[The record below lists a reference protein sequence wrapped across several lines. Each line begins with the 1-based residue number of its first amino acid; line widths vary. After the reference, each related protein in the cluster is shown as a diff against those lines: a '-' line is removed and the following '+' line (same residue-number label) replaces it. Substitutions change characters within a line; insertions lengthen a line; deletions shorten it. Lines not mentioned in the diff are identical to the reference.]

1 MTHPAATRL
10 AGGLFGLFVL
20 LLGLTG
26 VMSAI
31 APPPPPGVEPLTAD
45 AALFS
50 VGLLGIMAAGTLV
63 AGRHPANPIGW
74 LLCGFGLVQVVAP
87 LTYLY
92 AIVGF
97 AGRGQPL
104 PGAAIAAWVTVW
116 IWIPP
121 IALLGLALLLFPD
134 GRPPSAR
141 WRPVVWVAIAGIGA
155 SLALGAALWPQR
167 GLGLLTIDDDF
178 PVVASVPGNISLTLT
193 FASFV
198 AGAVSL
204 IFRFLSSRGEER
216 LQLKWLMFATG
227 VAASGLIGLA
237 VADAAR
243 EGDPLWVDLVS
254 TVGILGIPAAIGI
267 AIFKYRL
274 YAIDR
279 IISRTVSYALLT
291 GLLLTVYVGGV
302 LVLGPVLRP
311 VTGSND
317 LSVAGSTLAVAALFS
332 PARRRIQS
340 FVDRRFNRRRYDA
353 ARTVEAFSARLREE
367 VDLNALRSD
376 LTSTVRETLQP
387 AHVSLW
393 LRE

>member
-1 MTHPAATRL
+1 M
-10 AGGLFGLFVL
+10 
-20 LLGLTG
+20 
-26 VMSAI
+26 
-31 APPPPPGVEPLTAD
+31 
-45 AALFS
+45 
-50 VGLLGIMAAGTLV
+50 
-63 AGRHPANPIGW
+63 
-74 LLCGFGLVQVVAP
+74 
-87 LTYLY
+87 
-92 AIVGF
+92 
-97 AGRGQPL
+97 
-104 PGAAIAAWVTVW
+104 
-116 IWIPP
+116 
-121 IALLGLALLLFPD
+121 
-134 GRPPSAR
+134 
-141 WRPVVWVAIAGIGA
+141 
-155 SLALGAALWPQR
+155 
-167 GLGLLTIDDDF
+167 
-178 PVVASVPGNISLTLT
+178 VASVPGNISLALT

-204 IFRFLSSRGEER
+204 IFRFLRSRGEER

-237 VADAAR
+237 VADAGR

-254 TVGILGIPAAIGI
+254 TLGILGIPAAIGI

-291 GLLLTVYVGGV
+291 GVLVAVYVGGV

-317 LSVAGSTLAVAALFS
+317 LAVAGSTLAVAALFS

-340 FVDRRFNRRRYDA
+340 SMDRRFNRRRYDA